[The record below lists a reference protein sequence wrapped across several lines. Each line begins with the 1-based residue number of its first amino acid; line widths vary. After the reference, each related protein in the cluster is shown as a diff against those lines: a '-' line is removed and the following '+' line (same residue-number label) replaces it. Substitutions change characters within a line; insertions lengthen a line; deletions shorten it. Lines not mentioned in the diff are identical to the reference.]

1 MITDL
6 VENLPIILNPK
17 CLLIRY
23 DCFVFVNLNFFRPW
37 LSRFESFQL
46 KGCYQMSVAVA
57 RLGTVLVEL
66 KSSYFSVLAVNKAYM
81 RTA

>member
-1 MITDL
+1 M
-6 VENLPIILNPK
+6 
-17 CLLIRY
+17 
-23 DCFVFVNLNFFRPW
+23 NFFRPW

-66 KSSYFSVLAVNKAYM
+66 KSSYFSVLAVNKAYI